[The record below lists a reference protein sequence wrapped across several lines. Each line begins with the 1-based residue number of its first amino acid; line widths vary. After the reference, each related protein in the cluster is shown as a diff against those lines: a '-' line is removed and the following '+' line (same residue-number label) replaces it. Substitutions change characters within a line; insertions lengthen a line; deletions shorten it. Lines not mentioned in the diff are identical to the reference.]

1 MQRELQR
8 AGRMRIDSVGR
19 STAQGAHRLDRR
31 LRVGQRVTDR
41 LVFDDWDRPAAPL
54 GAREGQRRV
63 EGGTHQT
70 TANMPTIGAVPV
82 KQASTKPLAPPTEP
96 MTLSADVRTPLSRN
110 SGSRC
115 ARWPMESMARSNMT
129 PGAGPVTAITEI
141 ARSGGAFGSVRQ
153 TTVMRS
159 APPPSQIT

>member
-19 STAQGAHRLDRR
+19 SPAQGAHRLDRR

-41 LVFDDWDRPAAPL
+41 LVFDDWDRPAAPSVRAKVSAASKA
-54 GAREGQRRV
+54 ARIRP
-63 EGGTHQT
+63 

-82 KQASTKPLAPPTEP
+82 KQASTKPLPPPTEP
-96 MTLSADVRTPLSRN
+96 MTLSADVRTPSSRN

-115 ARWPMESMARSNMT
+115 ARWPMESMARSSMT

-141 ARSGGAFGSVRQ
+141 AGLPNRLGDQHGAWQDGRNL
-153 TTVMRS
+153 
-159 APPPSQIT
+159 